1 MDEKKGTEVFFPNG
15 IWVYLIACAISV
27 GCKEFF
33 QNAFLNYG
41 PIFVSILYIIWA
53 LNTIFNSKVK
63 KMFEL
68 EKVELVCYQIVIP
81 ITVSVLI
88 GLGCFGIKRD
98 GADSLG
104 KELASYFLNSDNQ
117 VILVMTFSF
126 LLVICYF
133 IAYER
138 AKLKVGTKEGCQFSN
153 EYRENLESLSSQN
166 TEVINGVSKGVDK
179 LSTNIDVMLQD
190 INDIKNKVDKKKLG
204 YTVTCIPMRYI
215 EEHNSFGFILV
226 QNESHSQSQWMFPG
240 SHVEVSDNLLGSTFD
255 LEDVKIV
262 PENVILDKTKSE
274 AGLVD
279 LKFMDPYYDKV
290 SFANTQLGKDY
301 CYPNTCYPM
310 KAPVFNYL
318 FRVNESARCYQK
330 DGHRCHYDFT
340 YIAEYES
347 YDVTEAKYKVA
358 EIEISK
364 DKIATMKRGEAIAQI
379 NSSLVDQINKIIK
392 SSKKKN
398 SYYVNIPLDKL
409 CLDSI
414 PEMMYNAIL
423 FYTDYKKL

>member
-1 MDEKKGTEVFFPNG
+1 MDEKKGTEFIFKNG
-15 IWVYLIACAISV
+15 IWIYLVGSAISV
-27 GCKEFF
+27 VFKEIF
-33 QNAFLNYG
+33 QNAFMNYG
-41 PIFVSILYIIWA
+41 PIFIFLLYIVYSLI
-53 LNTIFNSKVK
+53 TIFNSKVK

-81 ITVSVLI
+81 IISTILI
-88 GLGCFGIKRD
+88 GLAFFCINRAGNE
-98 GADSLG
+98 SLG
-104 KELASYFLNSDNQ
+104 KELTDYLLNGDNQ
-117 VILVMTFSF
+117 VILVIVFSII
-126 LLVICYF
+126 LVICCF

-138 AKLKVGTKEGCQFSN
+138 SKLNVGTKEGCQFSN
-153 EYRENLESLSSQN
+153 EHKEKLVSFSSQN
-166 TEVINGVSKGVDK
+166 TEFINSVSKGVDR
-179 LSTNIDVMLQD
+179 LSSNVNAMLQD
-190 INDIKNKVDKKKLG
+190 ISDIKTKVDKKKLG

-226 QNESHSQSQWMFPG
+226 QNESHSKSQWMFPG

-255 LEDVKIV
+255 LEDVTIV

-279 LKFMDPYYDKV
+279 LKFIDPYYDKI
-290 SFANTQLGKDY
+290 SFTNPQLEKDY

-318 FRVNESARCYQK
+318 FRVNESARCYQE

-347 YDVTEAKYKVA
+347 YDVNEAKYKVV
-358 EIEISK
+358 EIEITK
-364 DKIATMKRGEAIAQI
+364 DKIVTMKRGEAIAYI
-379 NSSLVDQINKIIK
+379 NSSLVDQINKKIR
-392 SSKKKN
+392 SSKKRN
-398 SYYVNIPLDKL
+398 SYYANIPLDKL